1 VWFGYTNDKWVLK
14 DVSFIIRPGE
24 TVALVGLTG
33 SGKTTI
39 VNLILK
45 FYDINKGQIL
55 LDDIDIAEYDPLY
68 LRQNIS
74 SVFQDT
80 FLIGQHEG
88 VHMML
93 DQPVSMIKGIRPV
106 SASSNGKHISSGEKQ
121 LVSLE
126 KAFSKNANFI
136 ILDEATSHIDAT
148 LEQSIQDEVKKS
160 KGEKSTLIIA
170 HRLSNVKD
178 ADRIIVIHHGEI
190 IEEGPHAELINT
202 DGLYSNLY
210 KLQSDLTSIAGS

>member
-1 VWFGYTNDKWVLK
+1 MWFGYTNDKWVLK